1 MRLSDFDY
9 NLPPDLIAQEPA
21 PDRDASRL
29 LILHRRNGQREHRR
43 FSDLPEVLLAGDL
56 LIIND
61 TRVIP
66 ARLYGVFE
74 DGKSVEVLLLHPAPL
89 RDPHPALRSGA
100 GAAGG
105 GAGDLSWEALV
116 KPAKPARV
124 GRKLILACG
133 HLTVTVTGQGSH
145 GRRILHLPADVD
157 LRAILQ
163 SYGVMPLPPYIKR
176 RAESGE
182 PTPPRAAERSGG
194 AEKGAGGSSRR
205 PGGASGPE
213 GQQAAGLEMD
223 RERYQTVYAHEEG
236 AVAAPTAG
244 LHFTLGLL
252 DRIRQRGV
260 LVHPV
265 TLHVGPG
272 TFLPVRVEDVSCHR
286 MEAERYTIPDSTA
299 QAIKAAKTE
308 GRRVIAVGTT
318 SVRTLEHA
326 AAQDGTV
333 RAGLAETDLFITPGF
348 RFRVVDTLLTNF
360 HLPRSTLLMLISAF
374 AGVDPIRRAYAEAIA
389 HRYRFYS
396 YGDAMLIL

>member
-1 MRLSDFDY
+1 MRVSDFDY
-9 NLPPDLIAQEPA
+9 DLPPDLIAQEPA

-29 LILHRRNGQREHRR
+29 LILHRRNGQRAHRR
-43 FSDLPEVLLAGDL
+43 FSDLPEYLLAGDL

-89 RDPHPALRSGA
+89 CDTVQD
-100 GAAGG
+100 

-176 RAESGE
+176 RAESRV
-182 PTPPRAAERSGG
+182 PTASPGWPRAETGV
-194 AEKGAGGSSRR
+194 GGSR
-205 PGGASGPE
+205 
-213 GQQAAGLEMD
+213 QQAAGFEMD
-223 RERYQTVYAHEEG
+223 RERYQTVYGHEEG

-272 TFLPVRVEDVSCHR
+272 TFLPVRVEDVSRHR
-286 MEAERYTIPDSTA
+286 MEPERYTIPDSTA
-299 QAIKAAKTE
+299 QAIQAAKTE

-333 RAGLAETDLFITPGF
+333 RAGAAQTDLFITPGF

-360 HLPRSTLLMLISAF
+360 HLPRSTLLMLVSAF
-374 AGVDPIRRAYAEAIA
+374 AGVDPVRRAYAEAIA

>member
-43 FSDLPEVLLAGDL
+43 FSDLPEYLLAGDL

-89 RDPHPALRSGA
+89 RDPHPALRSEA

-116 KPAKPARV
+116 KPAKPAQV

-176 RAESGE
+176 RAESRE
-182 PTPPRAAERSGG
+182 PRVEKPSGG
-194 AEKGAGGSSRR
+194 LGSRLTALGSLD
-205 PGGASGPE
+205 
-213 GQQAAGLEMD
+213 Q
-223 RERYQTVYAHEEG
+223 ERYQTVYAHEEG

-260 LVHPV
+260 VVHPV

-272 TFLPVRVEDVSCHR
+272 TFLPVRVEDVSRHR

-333 RAGLAETDLFITPGF
+333 RAGAAETDLFITPGF